1 MRDRDHTKMPQG
13 RDIPLLLLG
22 MIGIGTSGPIIALSA
37 MPILT
42 LIFWRNLFGT
52 FLMAPFALRHQ
63 DFKNPNFRRAALISI
78 GAGTAL
84 ALHFICFFLAMRYTT
99 VAAGTALT
107 ALQPLFTAYFMVRLG
122 GHIPSRAWIGMVIS
136 FIGVLII
143 TGIDFQISTRAFIG
157 DICAIACAALAAL
170 YMTLGAHAQRT
181 LNTSTYA
188 TICYF
193 VCSIEALAFALIK
206 GDKVVG
212 FAAKE
217 WLLLVALTFGAQILG
232 HTLFNLTL
240 KRLSPAIVSLVIF
253 FEAPISALLAFW
265 WLGQLPPNGTIPGV
279 LVLLFGCVIFVLRNR
294 ETESSV
300 KAQ

>member
-1 MRDRDHTKMPQG
+1 M
-13 RDIPLLLLG
+13 LLLG
-22 MIGIGTSGPIIALSA
+22 IIGIGTSGPIIALSA

-42 LIFWRNLFGT
+42 LIFWRNLWGT
-52 FLMAPFALRHQ
+52 MLMAPFARRHQ
-63 DFKNPNFRRAALISI
+63 DWKNPAFRRAALIAVA
-78 GAGTAL
+78 AGSAL
-84 ALHFICFFLAMRYTT
+84 ALHFICFFLAMRFTT

-157 DICAIACAALAAL
+157 DVCAIACAALAAL
-170 YMTLGAHAQRT
+170 YMTLGAYAQRT
-181 LNTSTYA
+181 LNTSTYT

-193 VCSIEALAFALIK
+193 VCSIDALIFALIK
-206 GDKVVG
+206 GDKIVG
-212 FAAKE
+212 FEARE
-217 WLLLVALTFGAQILG
+217 WLLLLALTFGAQILG

-253 FEAPISALLAFW
+253 FEVPVSAILAYW
-265 WLGQLPPNGTIPGV
+265 WIGQVPPQGTIPGV

-294 ETESSV
+294 ETESST

>member
-1 MRDRDHTKMPQG
+1 
-13 RDIPLLLLG
+13 
-22 MIGIGTSGPIIALSA
+22 
-37 MPILT
+37 
-42 LIFWRNLFGT
+42 
-52 FLMAPFALRHQ
+52 
-63 DFKNPNFRRAALISI
+63 
-78 GAGTAL
+78 
-84 ALHFICFFLAMRYTT
+84 
-99 VAAGTALT
+99 
-107 ALQPLFTAYFMVRLG
+107 MVRLG

-157 DICAIACAALAAL
+157 DVCAIACAALAAL

-181 LNTSTYA
+181 LNTSTYT

-193 VCSIEALAFALIK
+193 VCSIDALIFALIK
-206 GDKVVG
+206 GDKIVG
-212 FAAKE
+212 FEARE
-217 WLLLVALTFGAQILG
+217 WLLLLALTFGAQILG

-253 FEAPISALLAFW
+253 FEVPVSAILAYW
-265 WLGQLPPNGTIPGV
+265 WIGQVPPQGTIPGV

-294 ETESSV
+294 ETESST

>member
-1 MRDRDHTKMPQG
+1 M
-13 RDIPLLLLG
+13 LLLG
-22 MIGIGTSGPIIALSA
+22 IIGIGTSGPIIALIA

-42 LIFWRNLFGT
+42 LIFWRNLWGT
-52 FLMAPFALRHQ
+52 MLMAPFARRHQ
-63 DFKNPNFRRAALISI
+63 DWKNPAFRRAALIAVA
-78 GAGTAL
+78 AGSAL
-84 ALHFICFFLAMRYTT
+84 ALHFICFFLAMRFTT

-157 DICAIACAALAAL
+157 DVCAIACAALAAL

-181 LNTSTYA
+181 LNTSTYT

-193 VCSIEALAFALIK
+193 VCSIDALIFALIK
-206 GDKVVG
+206 GDKIVG
-212 FAAKE
+212 FEARE
-217 WLLLVALTFGAQILG
+217 WLLLLALTFGAQILG

-253 FEAPISALLAFW
+253 FEVPVSAILAYW
-265 WLGQLPPNGTIPGV
+265 WIGQVPPQGTIPGV

-294 ETESSV
+294 ETESST